1 VIALAI
7 IAAASAQPPRPVMVR
22 ATASVRIERPVSIDA
37 NQWKQVPEGSRRET
51 IIRDE
56 QGRELLLRLVEQ
68 Q

>member
-7 IAAASAQPPRPVMVR
+7 VAATAAPSPRPAVAP
-22 ATASVRIERPVSIDA
+22 ATVSARIERPVRVD
-37 NQWKQVPEGSRRET
+37 QRKWERLPESARRET
-51 IIRDE
+51 VIRDE